1 MFAGWSAFH
10 PNLPWFAA
18 GTSIT
23 AQKFDRQ
30 WRFSNCH
37 HYPHHYPHTCKL
49 DLSWLGFGGNS
60 FLRVFG
66 NRNSRGD
73 PGGREPPRYKNLG
86 CPGGRE
92 PPRETTGGVRGGG
105 SLVPVRWAGV
115 GRAGIV
121 SAIEA
126 IRKIINEAAEDPTL
140 EEVTSDW
147 TSGMP
152 SLVSESDTD
161 SIGGY

>member
-1 MFAGWSAFH
+1 MGSVM
-10 PNLPWFAA
+10 PWAKRLQRSHS
-18 GTSIT
+18 GS
-23 AQKFDRQ
+23 
-30 WRFSNCH
+30 
-37 HYPHHYPHTCKL
+37 
-49 DLSWLGFGGNS
+49 
-60 FLRVFG
+60 
-66 NRNSRGD
+66 
-73 PGGREPPRYKNLG
+73 
-86 CPGGRE
+86 

>member
-1 MFAGWSAFH
+1 MIRLKGLLLWGLPPPEPPTLFLKGSR
-10 PNLPWFAA
+10 PKNLP
-18 GTSIT
+18 G
-23 AQKFDRQ
+23 
-30 WRFSNCH
+30 
-37 HYPHHYPHTCKL
+37 
-49 DLSWLGFGGNS
+49 
-60 FLRVFG
+60 
-66 NRNSRGD
+66 
-73 PGGREPPRYKNLG
+73 
-86 CPGGRE
+86 
-92 PPRETTGGVRGGG
+92 
-105 SLVPVRWAGV
+105 WAGV

-140 EEVTSDW
+140 EEVTSDG